1 MPERRA
7 VIAPPGL
14 KCRPVPRERHSLV
27 AATDVRPKI
36 TLACQ
41 ECKHRNYITRKN
53 RRNDPDRL
61 DLKKFCPNRRCHRP
75 PRETRYW
82 PSTRTTPG
90 RPSSHPS
97 RTEGVGL
104 MSPTRPPP

>member
-1 MPERRA
+1 MPSPALR
-7 VIAPPGL
+7 PDDGL
-14 KCRPVPRERHSLV
+14 LARPAGLSPRVRSRERHSLV

-61 DLKKFCPNRRCHRP
+61 ELSKYCPFCRKHQPH
-75 PRETRYW
+75 RETR
-82 PSTRTTPG
+82 
-90 RPSSHPS
+90 
-97 RTEGVGL
+97 
-104 MSPTRPPP
+104 

>member
-1 MPERRA
+1 MLASSGTGAGRLLPSIDERK
-7 VIAPPGL
+7 APF
-14 KCRPVPRERHSLV
+14 V

-61 DLKKFCPNRRCHRP
+61 ELSKYCPFCRKHQPH
-75 PRETRYW
+75 RETR
-82 PSTRTTPG
+82 
-90 RPSSHPS
+90 
-97 RTEGVGL
+97 
-104 MSPTRPPP
+104 